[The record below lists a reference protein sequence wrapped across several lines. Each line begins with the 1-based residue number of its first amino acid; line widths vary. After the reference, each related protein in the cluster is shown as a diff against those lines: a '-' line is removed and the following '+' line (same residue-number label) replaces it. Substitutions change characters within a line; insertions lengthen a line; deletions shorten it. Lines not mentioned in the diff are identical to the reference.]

1 MLEVGHELGLAVPAG
16 IGPEQ
21 FVDDLVGLGLGVVV
35 DLEGALDLLDLV
47 DGLEGVADA
56 AVAAEDVVLDDRS
69 DGQLLEDLVDPVE
82 EGVAVVDV
90 LLELR
95 RALVP
100 ETHAP
105 VHLAVLVR
113 PPQQDEVLGV
123 LDLQR
128 EQQEDRLHAL

>member
-35 DLEGALDLLDLV
+35 DLEGAFDLFDLV

-95 RALVP
+95 RALAP